1 MIIKAFVAVVR
12 PLLRDAEIIVLGIT
26 IVLLLGLGSL
36 FYHQHEGW
44 SLVDSLYFC
53 FMTMSTVGYGDL
65 TPSSDTSKLFTIAY
79 TALSVG
85 LFILFATKIATV
97 HLQETMNR
105 GKNTLLK
112 K

>member
-1 MIIKAFVAVVR
+1 MVIKAFVAVIR
-12 PLLRDAEIIVLGIT
+12 PLLRDVEIIVLGT
-26 IVLLLGLGSL
+26 SIVLLLGLGSL

-65 TPSSDTSKLFTIAY
+65 TPSSDASKLFTIGY

-85 LFILFATKIATV
+85 LFLLFATKIATV
-97 HLQETMNR
+97 HLTETVNR
-105 GKNTLLK
+105 RKNTQSK